1 MAKQS
6 VFVEINPKTEL
17 PIRIVKHTW
26 QVAKLDPEIVR
37 RMARSVAVGYIREQ
51 VIERAKRNNLILCEF
66 CGNVLTEVTGEMHE
80 VVPTGDGGE
89 VSLENCRFIC
99 NLCHTGRTGEHGDRY
114 WGGKQDRKV

>member
-80 VVPTGDGGE
+80 VVPKGDGGE

-99 NLCHTGRTGEHGDRY
+99 NL
-114 WGGKQDRKV
+114 